1 MIAAIEGDV
10 YKKEPTKLYLKCSG
24 IVYEINI
31 SLNSSS
37 AIDTKSVFLYT
48 KEIIRDDCRELYGF
62 VDRGE
67 KELFE
72 KLIKISG
79 VGAKTALAILST
91 FSPSQFIDTLA
102 QSDQKA
108 LQKVPGIGA
117 KSAGRILVELQG
129 YEATFAAMN
138 STPSKYAEAEGAL
151 INLGF
156 KKDDI
161 TKLLKDID
169 ATDTASIIKEALK
182 RIKR

>member
-1 MIAAIEGDV
+1 VIAAIEGEV
-10 YKKEPTKLYLKCSG
+10 YKKEPTKLFLKCSG
-24 IVYEINI
+24 VVYEINI

-37 AIDTKSVFLYT
+37 AIEGKSVFIYT
-48 KEIIRDDCRELYGF
+48 KEVIREDSRELYGF
-62 VDRGE
+62 VQKDE
-67 KELFE
+67 KQLFE

-91 FSPSQFIDTLA
+91 FTPAQFVDALT
-102 QSDQKA
+102 QNDQKA

-129 YEATFAAMN
+129 FEASFLSA
-138 STPSKYAEAEGAL
+138 SHTPSKYAEAEGAL
-151 INLGF
+151 VNLGF

-161 TKLLKDID
+161 SKLLKDID
-169 ATDTASIIKEALK
+169 ATDTAEIIKEALK